1 MDSELCTSD
10 THSVNTIAMSAMNS
24 LGRYTGEREIYPH
37 VDKLIRDAIAN
48 MEYVRVSDRTL
59 YIEDFYTWGEHSF
72 ENILKMAEDIGRIIR
87 HVIPFVIAAAF
98 IIAAW
103 VIYTV

>member
-1 MDSELCTSD
+1 
-10 THSVNTIAMSAMNS
+10 MSAMNS
-24 LGRYTGEREIYPH
+24 LGRYTNEKEIYPY
-37 VDKLIRDAIAN
+37 VNKLVCDAIAN
-48 MEYVRVSDRTL
+48 MEYVRASSRTL
-59 YIEDFYTWGEHSF
+59 FIEDFYTWGEHSF
-72 ENILKMAEDIGRIIR
+72 ENILKMAEDISRVIR